1 MDAKTREILA
11 TSPKGVLIVNLDGNA
26 NYTAISLKAFTKQIQ
41 NNSSY
46 IVTPLTTAI
55 DNYYCL
61 QGYRLIVQSEGQERC
76 INDMLLGDI
85 DENEKELR
93 IAHNIEKMILSGL
106 YGLEVQ
112 WND

>member
-1 MDAKTREILA
+1 MDAETREILS
-11 TSPKGVLIVNLDGNA
+11 TSPKGMIIVNLDGNIS
-26 NYTAISLKAFTKQIQ
+26 YTAVSLKAFRKQIQ

-55 DNYYCL
+55 NNYYCL
-61 QGYRLIVQSEGQERC
+61 QGYKLIVQSEGQERC
-76 INDMLLGDI
+76 INDMLLGDV
-85 DENEKELR
+85 DENEMELR
-93 IAHNIEKMILSGL
+93 ISHNIEKMILGGL

>member
-1 MDAKTREILA
+1 MDAETREMLA
-11 TSPKGVLIVNLDGNA
+11 TSPKGVLIVNLDGNT
-26 NYTAISLKAFTKQIQ
+26 NYTAISLKAFKKQIQ

-93 IAHNIEKMILSGL
+93 IPHNTEKMILSGL

>member
-1 MDAKTREILA
+1 MDAETREILS
-11 TSPKGVLIVNLDGNA
+11 TSPKGMIIVNLDGNIS
-26 NYTAISLKAFTKQIQ
+26 YTAISLKAFRKQIQ

-61 QGYRLIVQSEGQERC
+61 QGYKLIVQSEGQERC
-76 INDMLLGDI
+76 INDMLLGDVG
-85 DENEKELR
+85 ENEMKLR
-93 IAHNIEKMILSGL
+93 IAHNIEKMILSGM

>member
-1 MDAKTREILA
+1 ML
-11 TSPKGVLIVNLDGNA
+11 LL
-26 NYTAISLKAFTKQIQ
+26 
-41 NNSSY
+41 
-46 IVTPLTTAI
+46 LTTAI

-61 QGYRLIVQSEGQERC
+61 RGYRLIVQSEGRERC

-85 DENEKELR
+85 EENEKELR
-93 IAHNIEKMILSGL
+93 ISHNIERMILSGV

>member
-1 MDAKTREILA
+1 MDAETREILSI
-11 TSPKGVLIVNLDGNA
+11 SPKGILIVNLDGNA
-26 NYTAISLKAFTKQIQ
+26 NYTAISLKAFRKQIQ
-41 NNSSY
+41 NDSSY

-61 QGYRLIVQSEGQERC
+61 RGYRLIVQSEGRERR

-85 DENEKELR
+85 GENEKELR
-93 IAHNIEKMILSGL
+93 ISHNIERMILSGV